1 MKKSVLLGL
10 GTVALAGL
18 LGKRYLDGQKANP
31 NNLYDDYKEAIVG
44 ESGKFVLK
52 GLKGVAEGL
61 SLGYEKLFGEAKF
74 NDEFDEESFEKMVRA
89 RQELC
94 GHLNGQALA
103 PELAKSERFAWAK
116 LSREEFF
123 GICEPLEQESAL
135 DKARDKANKLTKS
148 LDGIYELE
156 SECFKTQGKIEA
168 LCAKMAKFKG
178 FEPPRL
184 TYSVVCNKYEFP
196 LSKLGKKVWCLTPF
210 MPLLATQEP
219 IPAAKAHLSKAQ
231 KSFDEGV
238 AWLDEL
244 DECEFS
250 ALSKD
255 EQAKIHALA
264 KEARQINAFIKAKF
278 VHYLGFWLDTQVMI
292 ECENKLLEQN
302 ADENGEIRL

>member
-18 LGKRYLDGQKANP
+18 LGKRYLDKQKANP

-61 SLGYEKLFGEAKF
+61 SLGYEKLFGETKF

-89 RQELC
+89 RHELC

-103 PELAKSERFAWAK
+103 PELAASERFAWAK

-135 DKARDKANKLTKS
+135 DKARDEANKLTKR

-168 LCAKMAKFKG
+168 LCAKIAKFKG

-196 LSKLGKKVWCLTPF
+196 YELRKHIWCLTPF
-210 MPLLATQEP
+210 MPLLARQKP

-278 VHYLGFWLDTQVMI
+278 VHYLGFWIKTQVKI
-292 ECENKLLEQN
+292 EFIEQN
-302 ADENGEIRL
+302 ADKNGEI

>member
-18 LGKRYLDGQKANP
+18 LGKRYLDEQKANP

-103 PELAKSERFAWAK
+103 PELAASERFAWAK

-123 GICEPLEQESAL
+123 GIC
-135 DKARDKANKLTKS
+135 
-148 LDGIYELE
+148 ELE

-196 LSKLGKKVWCLTPF
+196 YELRKHIWCLTPF

-238 AWLDEL
+238 VWLDEL

>member
-18 LGKRYLDGQKANP
+18 LGKRYLDKQKANP

-103 PELAKSERFAWAK
+103 PELAASERFAWAK

-135 DKARDKANKLTKS
+135 DKARDEANKLTKS

-196 LSKLGKKVWCLTPF
+196 YKLRKHIWCFSPF
-210 MPLLATQEP
+210 MPLLARQKP
-219 IPAAKAHLSKAQ
+219 IPEAKVHLSKAQ

-238 AWLDEL
+238 AWLDGL

-264 KEARQINAFIKAKF
+264 KEARQINAFIKARF
-278 VHYLGFWLDTQVMI
+278 VHYLGFWIKTQVKI
-292 ECENKLLEQN
+292 EFIEQN

>member
-18 LGKRYLDGQKANP
+18 LGKRYLDKQKANP

-52 GLKGVAEGL
+52 GLKGIAEGL
-61 SLGYEKLFGEAKF
+61 SLGYEKLLGEAKF
-74 NDEFDEESFEKMVRA
+74 NDEFDEESFEKKVRA

-94 GHLNGQALA
+94 AHLNGQELA

-123 GICEPLEQESAL
+123 GIC
-135 DKARDKANKLTKS
+135 
-148 LDGIYELE
+148 ELE

-178 FEPPRL
+178 FEPPSL

-196 LSKLGKKVWCLTPF
+196 YKLRKHIWCLTPF
-210 MPLLATQEP
+210 MPLLARRK
-219 IPAAKAHLSKAQ
+219 KALMKVWCGLMSLMSANLARFQRTSRQ
-231 KSFDEGV
+231 KSTPLQKKQGK
-238 AWLDEL
+238 
-244 DECEFS
+244 S
-250 ALSKD
+250 
-255 EQAKIHALA
+255 
-264 KEARQINAFIKAKF
+264 
-278 VHYLGFWLDTQVMI
+278 T
-292 ECENKLLEQN
+292 LL
-302 ADENGEIRL
+302 

>member
-44 ESGKFVLK
+44 ESGKFILK

-103 PELAKSERFAWAK
+103 PELATSERFAWAK

-135 DKARDKANKLTKS
+135 DKARDEANKLTKS

-156 SECFKTQGKIEA
+156 SECFKTQGKIET

-178 FEPPRL
+178 FEQPRL

-196 LSKLGKKVWCLTPF
+196 YELRKHIWCLTPF
-210 MPLLATQEP
+210 MPLVTGQEPTILAT
-219 IPAAKAHLSKAQ
+219 KAHLSKAQ

-264 KEARQINAFIKAKF
+264 KEARQINAFIKARF
-278 VHYLGFWLDTQVMI
+278 VHYLGFWIKTQVKI
-292 ECENKLLEQN
+292 EFIEQN

>member
-52 GLKGVAEGL
+52 GLKGIAEGL
-61 SLGYEKLFGEAKF
+61 SLGYEKLLGEAKF
-74 NDEFDEESFEKMVRA
+74 NDEFNEKSFEKMVRA
-89 RQELC
+89 RQEFC

-103 PELAKSERFAWAK
+103 PELAASERFAWAK

-135 DKARDKANKLTKS
+135 DKARDEANKLTKS

-156 SECFKTQGKIEA
+156 SEYFKTQGKIEA

-178 FEPPRL
+178 FEPPSL

-196 LSKLGKKVWCLTPF
+196 YELRKHFWYLTPF
-210 MPLLATQEP
+210 MPLLARQKP

-231 KSFDEGV
+231 KSFDEAV

-255 EQAKIHALA
+255 EQTKIHALA
-264 KEARQINAFIKAKF
+264 KEARQINAFIKARF
-278 VHYLGFWLDTQVMI
+278 VHYLGFWIKTQVKI
-292 ECENKLLEQN
+292 EFIEQN

>member
-18 LGKRYLDGQKANP
+18 LGKRYLDKQKANP

-61 SLGYEKLFGEAKF
+61 SLGYEKLFGETKF

-89 RQELC
+89 RHELC

-103 PELAKSERFAWAK
+103 PELAASERFAWAK

-135 DKARDKANKLTKS
+135 DKARDEANKLTKR

-196 LSKLGKKVWCLTPF
+196 YELRKHIWCLTPF
-210 MPLLATQEP
+210 MPLLARQKP

-278 VHYLGFWLDTQVMI
+278 VHYLGFWIKTQVKI
-292 ECENKLLEQN
+292 EFIEQN
-302 ADENGEIRL
+302 ADKNGEI

>member
-18 LGKRYLDGQKANP
+18 LGKRYLDKQKANP

-52 GLKGVAEGL
+52 SLKGVAEGL

-94 GHLNGQALA
+94 GHLSGQALA
-103 PELAKSERFAWAK
+103 PELAASERFAWAK

-178 FEPPRL
+178 FEPPSL

-196 LSKLGKKVWCLTPF
+196 YKLRKYIWCLTPF
-210 MPLLATQEP
+210 MPLFARQDP
-219 IPAAKAHLSKAQ
+219 IPEAKAHLSKVQ

-278 VHYLGFWLDTQVMI
+278 VHYSGFWLDTQVMI

-302 ADENGEIRL
+302 ADKNGEIRL

>member
-10 GTVALAGL
+10 GTVALAGFF
-18 LGKRYLDGQKANP
+18 GKRYLDGQKANP

-52 GLKGVAEGL
+52 GLKGIAEGL
-61 SLGYEKLFGEAKF
+61 SLGYEKLLGEAKF
-74 NDEFDEESFEKMVRA
+74 NDEFDEESFEKKVRA

-94 GHLNGQALA
+94 AHLNGQELA

-123 GICEPLEQESAL
+123 DICEPLEQESGL
-135 DKARDKANKLTKS
+135 DKARDEANKLTKR

-156 SECFKTQGKIEA
+156 SECFKTQGKIET

-178 FEPPRL
+178 FEPPHL

-196 LSKLGKKVWCLTPF
+196 PLPRKLVLCGTSF
-210 MPLLATQEP
+210 MPLRAKKEP

-231 KSFDEGV
+231 KSFDEAV
-238 AWLDEL
+238 AWLDGL

-250 ALSKD
+250 TLSQN

-264 KEARQINAFIKAKF
+264 KEARQINAFIKAGF
-278 VHYLGFWLDTQVMI
+278 VHYKGFWLDTQVKI
-292 ECENKLLEQN
+292 EFIEQN
-302 ADENGEIRL
+302 ADKNGEIQL

>member
-1 MKKSVLLGL
+1 MSLMRRALKK
-10 GTVALAGL
+10 
-18 LGKRYLDGQKANP
+18 K
-31 NNLYDDYKEAIVG
+31 
-44 ESGKFVLK
+44 
-52 GLKGVAEGL
+52 
-61 SLGYEKLFGEAKF
+61 
-74 NDEFDEESFEKMVRA
+74 VRA

-94 GHLNGQALA
+94 AHLSGQELA

-135 DKARDKANKLTKS
+135 DKARDEANKLTKS

-178 FEPPRL
+178 FEPPHL
-184 TYSVVCNKYEFP
+184 TYSVICNKYEFP
-196 LSKLGKKVWCLTPF
+196 SGQRIAWCWTPF
-210 MPLLATQEP
+210 MPLMAKKEP

-231 KSFDEGV
+231 KSFDEAV

-250 ALSKD
+250 ALSQN

-264 KEARQINAFIKAKF
+264 KEARQINAFIKARF
-278 VHYLGFWLDTQVMI
+278 VHYAGFWLDTQVMI
-292 ECENKLLEQN
+292 ECENKLIEQN
-302 ADENGEIRL
+302 TDKNGEIQL

>member
-44 ESGKFVLK
+44 ESGKFILK

-103 PELAKSERFAWAK
+103 PELAASERFAWAK

-135 DKARDKANKLTKS
+135 DKARDEANKLTKR

-168 LCAKMAKFKG
+168 LCAKMSKFKG

-196 LSKLGKKVWCLTPF
+196 YKLRKHIWCLTPF
-210 MPLLATQEP
+210 MPLLARQKP
-219 IPAAKAHLSKAQ
+219 IPTAKAHLSKAQ

-278 VHYLGFWLDTQVMI
+278 VHYSGFWIKTQVKI
-292 ECENKLLEQN
+292 EFIKQN
-302 ADENGEIRL
+302 ADKNGEIQL

>member
-18 LGKRYLDGQKANP
+18 LGKRYLDKQKANP

-94 GHLNGQALA
+94 EHLNGQALA

-135 DKARDKANKLTKS
+135 DKARDEANKLTKR

-156 SECFKTQGKIEA
+156 SECFKTQGKIET

-196 LSKLGKKVWCLTPF
+196 YKLRKHIWCLTPF
-210 MPLLATQEP
+210 MPLLATQES
-219 IPAAKAHLSKAQ
+219 IPEAKAHLSKAQ

-238 AWLDEL
+238 VWLVL
-244 DECEFS
+244 N
-250 ALSKD
+250 ALCLIPFLC
-255 EQAKIHALA
+255 AIFL
-264 KEARQINAFIKAKF
+264 
-278 VHYLGFWLDTQVMI
+278 WLT
-292 ECENKLLEQN
+292 
-302 ADENGEIRL
+302 RR

>member
-18 LGKRYLDGQKANP
+18 LRKRYLDGQKANP

-103 PELAKSERFAWAK
+103 PELAASERFAWAK

-123 GICEPLEQESAL
+123 DICEPLEQESAL
-135 DKARDKANKLTKS
+135 DKARDEANKLTKR

-156 SECFKTQGKIEA
+156 SECFKTQGKIET

-196 LSKLGKKVWCLTPF
+196 YKLRKHIWCLTPF
-210 MPLLATQEP
+210 MPLLARQKP

-278 VHYLGFWLDTQVMI
+278 VHYLGFWIKTQVKI
-292 ECENKLLEQN
+292 EFIKQN
-302 ADENGEIRL
+302 ADKNGEIRL

>member
-18 LGKRYLDGQKANP
+18 LGKRYLDKQKANP

-44 ESGKFVLK
+44 ESGKFILK

-74 NDEFDEESFEKMVRA
+74 NDEFDEKSFEKMVRA

-94 GHLNGQALA
+94 EHLNGQALA
-103 PELAKSERFAWAK
+103 PELAASERFAWAK

-135 DKARDKANKLTKS
+135 DKARDEANKLTKR

-196 LSKLGKKVWCLTPF
+196 YELRKHIWCLTPF
-210 MPLLATQEP
+210 MPLVAGQEPTILAT
-219 IPAAKAHLSKAQ
+219 KAHLSKAQ

-238 AWLDEL
+238 AWL
-244 DECEFS
+244 
-250 ALSKD
+250 ALN
-255 EQAKIHALA
+255 ALCL
-264 KEARQINAFIKAKF
+264 IPFF
-278 VHYLGFWLDTQVMI
+278 VRCFLWLT
-292 ECENKLLEQN
+292 
-302 ADENGEIRL
+302 RR

>member
-10 GTVALAGL
+10 GTVALVGL
-18 LGKRYLDGQKANP
+18 LGKRYLDKQKANP

-103 PELAKSERFAWAK
+103 PELAASERFAWAK

-135 DKARDKANKLTKS
+135 DKARDEANKLTKR

-156 SECFKTQGKIEA
+156 SECFKRKE
-168 LCAKMAKFKG
+168 
-178 FEPPRL
+178 RL
-184 TYSVVCNKYEFP
+184 KHFAR
-196 LSKLGKKVWCLTPF
+196 K
-210 MPLLATQEP
+210 
-219 IPAAKAHLSKAQ
+219 
-231 KSFDEGV
+231 
-238 AWLDEL
+238 WLNL
-244 DECEFS
+244 R
-250 ALSKD
+250 ALS
-255 EQAKIHALA
+255 
-264 KEARQINAFIKAKF
+264 
-278 VHYLGFWLDTQVMI
+278 
-292 ECENKLLEQN
+292 
-302 ADENGEIRL
+302 RLV

>member
-10 GTVALAGL
+10 GTVALASL

-74 NDEFDEESFEKMVRA
+74 NDEFDEKSFEKMVRA

-103 PELAKSERFAWAK
+103 PELAASERFAWAK

-135 DKARDKANKLTKS
+135 DKARDEANKLTKR

-196 LSKLGKKVWCLTPF
+196 SGQRIAWCWTPF
-210 MPLLATQEP
+210 MPLMARQKP

-238 AWLDEL
+238 VWLVL
-244 DECEFS
+244 N
-250 ALSKD
+250 ALCLSP
-255 EQAKIHALA
+255 
-264 KEARQINAFIKAKF
+264 FF
-278 VHYLGFWLDTQVMI
+278 VRCFLWLT
-292 ECENKLLEQN
+292 
-302 ADENGEIRL
+302 RR

>member
-44 ESGKFVLK
+44 ESGKFILK

-103 PELAKSERFAWAK
+103 PELAAK
-116 LSREEFF
+116 EFF

-135 DKARDKANKLTKS
+135 DKARDEANKLTKR

-168 LCAKMAKFKG
+168 LCAKMTKFKG

-196 LSKLGKKVWCLTPF
+196 YKLRKHIWCLTPF
-210 MPLLATQEP
+210 MPLLARQKP

-238 AWLDEL
+238 VWLDEL

-250 ALSKD
+250 TLSQN
-255 EQAKIHALA
+255 EQAKIHVLA

-278 VHYLGFWLDTQVMI
+278 VHYAGFWLDTQVMI
-292 ECENKLLEQN
+292 ECENKLIEQN
-302 ADENGEIRL
+302 ADKNGEIQL

>member
-94 GHLNGQALA
+94 AHLNGQELA

-123 GICEPLEQESAL
+123 GICEPLEQENAL
-135 DKARDKANKLTKS
+135 DKARDEANKLTKR

-178 FEPPRL
+178 FEPPLL

-196 LSKLGKKVWCLTPF
+196 YKLRKHIWCLTPF
-210 MPLLATQEP
+210 MPLLARQKP

-238 AWLDEL
+238 AWLDGL

-278 VHYLGFWLDTQVMI
+278 VHYAGFWLDTQVMI
-292 ECENKLLEQN
+292 ECENKLIEQN
-302 ADENGEIRL
+302 ADKNGEIQL

>member
-10 GTVALAGL
+10 GTVALTGL
-18 LGKRYLDGQKANP
+18 LGKRYLDKQKANP

-44 ESGKFVLK
+44 ESGKFILK

-103 PELAKSERFAWAK
+103 PELAASERFAWAK

-135 DKARDKANKLTKS
+135 DKARDEANKLTKS

-196 LSKLGKKVWCLTPF
+196 LSKLGKKGWCLTPF
-210 MPLLATQEP
+210 MPLVARQEP

-231 KSFDEGV
+231 KRFDEGV
-238 AWLDEL
+238 AWLVL
-244 DECEFS
+244 N
-250 ALSKD
+250 ALCLSP
-255 EQAKIHALA
+255 
-264 KEARQINAFIKAKF
+264 FF
-278 VHYLGFWLDTQVMI
+278 VRCFLWLT
-292 ECENKLLEQN
+292 
-302 ADENGEIRL
+302 RR

>member
-10 GTVALAGL
+10 GTVALAGFF
-18 LGKRYLDGQKANP
+18 GKRYLDGQKANP

-103 PELAKSERFAWAK
+103 PELATSERFAWAK

-135 DKARDKANKLTKS
+135 DKARDEANKLTKS

-156 SECFKTQGKIEA
+156 SECFKTQGKIEV

-178 FEPPRL
+178 FEQPRL

-196 LSKLGKKVWCLTPF
+196 YELRKHIWCFSPF
-210 MPLLATQEP
+210 MPLFARQDP
-219 IPAAKAHLSKAQ
+219 IPEAKAHLSKAQ

-278 VHYLGFWLDTQVMI
+278 VHYLGFWIKTQVKI
-292 ECENKLLEQN
+292 EFIEQN

>member
-44 ESGKFVLK
+44 ESGKFILK
-52 GLKGVAEGL
+52 GLKGVAESL

-103 PELAKSERFAWAK
+103 PELAASERFAWAK
-116 LSREEFF
+116 LLREEFF

-135 DKARDKANKLTKS
+135 DKARDEANKLTKR

-156 SECFKTQGKIEA
+156 SECFKTQGKIET

-196 LSKLGKKVWCLTPF
+196 LSKLGKKGWCLTPF
-210 MPLLATQEP
+210 MPLLARQEP
-219 IPAAKAHLSKAQ
+219 TILATKAHLSKAQ

-255 EQAKIHALA
+255 EQTKIHALA
-264 KEARQINAFIKAKF
+264 KEARQINAFIKARF
-278 VHYLGFWLDTQVMI
+278 VHYLGFWIKTQVKI
-292 ECENKLLEQN
+292 EFIEQN

>member
-18 LGKRYLDGQKANP
+18 LGKRYLDKQKTNP

-52 GLKGVAEGL
+52 GLKGVADGL

-94 GHLNGQALA
+94 EHLNGQALA
-103 PELAKSERFAWAK
+103 PELAASERFAWAK

-135 DKARDKANKLTKS
+135 DKARDEANKLTKS

-178 FEPPRL
+178 FEPSRL

-196 LSKLGKKVWCLTPF
+196 YELRKHIWCLTPF
-210 MPLLATQEP
+210 MPLLARQKP

-238 AWLDEL
+238 AWLVL
-244 DECEFS
+244 N
-250 ALSKD
+250 ALCLSP
-255 EQAKIHALA
+255 
-264 KEARQINAFIKAKF
+264 FF
-278 VHYLGFWLDTQVMI
+278 VRYFLWLT
-292 ECENKLLEQN
+292 
-302 ADENGEIRL
+302 RR

>member
-18 LGKRYLDGQKANP
+18 LGKRYLDKQKANP

-44 ESGKFVLK
+44 ESGKFILK

-94 GHLNGQALA
+94 EHLNGQTLA

-135 DKARDKANKLTKS
+135 DKARDEANKLTKH

-196 LSKLGKKVWCLTPF
+196 YELRKHIWCLTPF
-210 MPLLATQEP
+210 TPLVAGQEPTILAT
-219 IPAAKAHLSKAQ
+219 KAHLSKAQ

-255 EQAKIHALA
+255 EQAKIHAFA
-264 KEARQINAFIKAKF
+264 KEARQINAFIKARF
-278 VHYLGFWLDTQVMI
+278 VHYLGFWIKTQVKI
-292 ECENKLLEQN
+292 EFIEQN
-302 ADENGEIRL
+302 ADKNGEIRL

>member
-10 GTVALAGL
+10 GTVALAGFF
-18 LGKRYLDGQKANP
+18 GKRYLDKQKANP
-31 NNLYDDYKEAIVG
+31 NNFYDDYKEAIVG

-52 GLKGVAEGL
+52 GLKGIAEGL
-61 SLGYEKLFGEAKF
+61 SLGYEKLLGEAKF
-74 NDEFDEESFEKMVRA
+74 NDEFDEESFEKKVRA

-94 GHLNGQALA
+94 AHLNGQELA

-135 DKARDKANKLTKS
+135 DKARDEANKLTKR

-178 FEPPRL
+178 FEPPHL

-196 LSKLGKKVWCLTPF
+196 PLPRKFFWCGTPF
-210 MPLLATQEP
+210 MPLRAKKEP
-219 IPAAKAHLSKAQ
+219 ISAAKAHLSKAQ
-231 KSFDEGV
+231 KSFDEAV
-238 AWLDEL
+238 AWLDGL

-250 ALSKD
+250 TLSQN

-264 KEARQINAFIKAKF
+264 KETRQINAFIKARF
-278 VHYLGFWLDTQVMI
+278 VHYTGFWLDTQVMI
-292 ECENKLLEQN
+292 ECENKLIEQN
-302 ADENGEIRL
+302 ADKGGEIQL